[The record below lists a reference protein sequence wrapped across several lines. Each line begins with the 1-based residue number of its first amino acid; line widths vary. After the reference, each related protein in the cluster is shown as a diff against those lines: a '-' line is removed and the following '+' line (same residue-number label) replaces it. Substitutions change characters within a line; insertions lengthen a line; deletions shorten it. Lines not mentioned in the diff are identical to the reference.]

1 MFKFLLEIFK
11 VNLNYKEW
19 FGLSVCNTMF
29 NYYLPA
35 RGGLV
40 VRAYYLKQKYN
51 FPFSHYASLLTATY
65 IIAFFLSGTVGIF
78 STILYKFFHGI
89 LLKKLLLIFTLLLL
103 CTFVLALLTLLFA
116 KLRVTLKHERIN
128 NIFQLIQQGFD
139 YFFKNWQ
146 VVIYFSMLHILF
158 LCVSAARLYVSF
170 YAIGIEVVS
179 LQMLIIVSLVN
190 FTLLLTLTPGNLGIR
205 EGVISFCAYLYG
217 IPPDIAILAALIDR
231 AAEVVLTFVLGLTYS
246 RILLLDIQEVNKNFV
261 YKGEGRGGEGG

>member
-1 MFKFLLEIFK
+1 
-11 VNLNYKEW
+11 
-19 FGLSVCNTMF
+19 MF

-65 IIAFFLSGTVGIF
+65 IIAFFLSGTVGIL

-89 LLKKLLLIFTLLLL
+89 LLKKLLLIFIFLLF

-116 KLRVTLKHERIN
+116 KLRITLKHERIN
-128 NIFQLIQQGFD
+128 NIFQLIQQGFV
-139 YFFKNWQ
+139 YFFENWQ

-158 LCVSAARLYVSF
+158 LCISAARLYVAFS
-170 YAIGIEVVS
+170 AIGIEVVS

-231 AAEVVLTFVLGLTYS
+231 AADMVMTFLFGLSYS
-246 RILLLDIQEVNKNFV
+246 RILLSDIQGANEKLV
-261 YKGEGRGGEGG
+261 YKGESRGGDGG